1 MGDRPSGSWLK
12 PMLKALSP
20 QFREVAFLSLFINL
34 LALALPVF
42 ILQVY
47 DRVVFYSGLTT
58 LQGLVIGMV
67 VVIAFDFLLRQGRSR
82 LMQRVGL
89 RIDVEV
95 GRRLN
100 AKLTALPLRTLETR
114 PANYWQTLFRDI
126 EQVRNLVSGPTAV
139 LLFDLPFVPLFIGLI
154 FVIAAPIVWVLVL
167 ALLAF
172 VVLAWWSSYAVQ
184 GASRA
189 ERTASL
195 GRDGLISEMIA
206 GRTTIKALALDAAM
220 LPLWEDRHGGTIE
233 RSLVRGS
240 RADTFGNAGLGLM
253 VLTTVALTTVGAL
266 AILDQLMTIGALI
279 AANML
284 SSRIISPLNQLVGA
298 WRNFATYR
306 QSVTRLGEIFG
317 AEEERRESEIVLE
330 RPQGVVS
337 LEDIAFR
344 FDDDG
349 PAAIDGVRFTI
360 KPGGLHGIVGPNGS
374 GKTTLL
380 KLMQG
385 LYRPSQGRV
394 LLDGADITQFTRREL
409 AGWFGYVPQEC
420 FLFAGTIRDNI
431 AKGWPDAGDE
441 EIVAAA
447 RLAGV
452 HDYIVDLPDGYAT
465 DIGEAGGRLSAGQ
478 RQRIAIARAILGNPP
493 VLLLDEPTSTLDR
506 RAEEEL
512 RTTLSQLARE
522 RNVVVVT
529 HSPILLSACHNM
541 IALDRGKVVLAGP
554 SHEVMPRLFAE
565 HAHKPPLE
573 RKA

>member
-1 MGDRPSGSWLK
+1 MASTAGGSWLK

-34 LALALPVF
+34 LVLALPVF

-67 VVIAFDFLLRQGRSR
+67 VVIAFDFLLRQVRSR

-95 GRRLN
+95 GRKLYG
-100 AKLTALPLRTLETR
+100 KLTALPLRTLEAR

-154 FVIAAPIVWVLVL
+154 FIIAVPIVWVLVL

-206 GRTTIKALALDAAM
+206 GRTTIKSLALDEAM

-240 RADTFGNAGLGLM
+240 RADTFGNAGLGLV

-298 WRNFATYR
+298 WRNFSNYR
-306 QSVTRLGEIFG
+306 QSVSRLGEIFG
-317 AEEERRESEIVLE
+317 AEEERSESEIVLE

-385 LYRPSQGRV
+385 LYHPSQGRV
-394 LLDGADITQFTRREL
+394 LLDGADISQFTRREL

-420 FLFAGTIRDNI
+420 FLFAGSIRDNI
-431 AKGWPDAGDE
+431 AKGWPDASDE

-452 HDYIVDLPDGYAT
+452 HDYIVDLPDGYAM

-522 RNVVVVT
+522 RNVVAVT
-529 HSPILLSACHNM
+529 HSPILLSACHNI

-565 HAHKPPLE
+565 HAHKPQLE

>member
-1 MGDRPSGSWLK
+1 MDNRAGGAWLL

-34 LALALPVF
+34 LVLALPVF

-67 VVIAFDFLLRQGRSR
+67 VVIAFDFLLRQVRSR

-95 GRRLN
+95 GRKLYG
-100 AKLTALPLRTLETR
+100 KLTALPLRTLETR

-139 LLFDLPFVPLFIGLI
+139 LLFDLPLVPLFIGLI
-154 FVIAAPIVWVLVL
+154 FIIAVPIVWVLVL

-189 ERTASL
+189 ERTAGL

-206 GRTTIKALALDAAM
+206 GRTTIKSLALDEAM

-240 RADTFGNAGLGLM
+240 RADTFGNAGLGLV

-284 SSRIISPLNQLVGA
+284 SSRIISPLN
-298 WRNFATYR
+298 
-306 QSVTRLGEIFG
+306 
-317 AEEERRESEIVLE
+317 
-330 RPQGVVS
+330 
-337 LEDIAFR
+337 
-344 FDDDG
+344 
-349 PAAIDGVRFTI
+349 
-360 KPGGLHGIVGPNGS
+360 
-374 GKTTLL
+374 
-380 KLMQG
+380 
-385 LYRPSQGRV
+385 
-394 LLDGADITQFTRREL
+394 
-409 AGWFGYVPQEC
+409 
-420 FLFAGTIRDNI
+420 
-431 AKGWPDAGDE
+431 
-441 EIVAAA
+441 
-447 RLAGV
+447 
-452 HDYIVDLPDGYAT
+452 
-465 DIGEAGGRLSAGQ
+465 
-478 RQRIAIARAILGNPP
+478 
-493 VLLLDEPTSTLDR
+493 
-506 RAEEEL
+506 
-512 RTTLSQLARE
+512 
-522 RNVVVVT
+522 
-529 HSPILLSACHNM
+529 
-541 IALDRGKVVLAGP
+541 
-554 SHEVMPRLFAE
+554 
-565 HAHKPPLE
+565 
-573 RKA
+573 